1 MPEDDFDL
9 FESILLNV
17 QIIALDSPHAAD
29 YLHAVGEN
37 LGDEYLYIAAN
48 FIVAQRLELMDA
60 VMPDA
65 GLLKWLDR
73 EYPRLRPYIEEACR
87 AYIEDTAAKRDAP
100 SDGASEDAAAAD

>member
-29 YLHAVGEN
+29 YLHAIGEN

-48 FIVAQRLELMDA
+48 FIMAQRLELTDGI
-60 VMPDA
+60 MPDA

-73 EYPRLRPYIEEACR
+73 EYPRVRPYIEEACR
-87 AYIEDTAAKRDAP
+87 AYIEDTAAKRNSPPDDA
-100 SDGASEDAAAAD
+100 EDEAAAAD